1 MSDRVAATSATV
13 RVRDLSRLA
22 RAAVLMGSCWHAL
35 GLPTGWA
42 KDEAWR
48 QEGPAAF
55 TKSHREGVVVSDS
68 GRVRLGHA
76 IAPLAALGAERVW
89 DLARIRS
96 GALFACTGDAGKV
109 FRREPTKDAAWTV
122 HFDSSDSQALC
133 LAVCPDGTIFAG
145 DRSRWP
151 GCQPD
156 RPQAPGSRPDPKV
169 QYIWDLAADQKGNLY
184 AATGPNGQLW
194 KRASDGK
201 WSLVYDSK
209 ATHLLCVAI
218 GPDGSVY
225 AGSDGE
231 GLIYRVAADS
241 KVSILFDA
249 PQSDVR
255 TLSWGGDGALYAGTA
270 AEAGGATNTRS
281 SLFLTQAGVR
291 AAHSTDPFRI
301 EIPDRQTRAT
311 TIPAGSIKV
320 QDPPDLVAQTRPQT
334 PRRSSRG
341 LGDSQTDLARR

>member
-1 MSDRVAATSATV
+1 MKLGGRKDRPRSPSLTEKGLSSPIAGGSGSDMRSPHLAHSVPSAYGIWHESDR
-13 RVRDLSRLA
+13 
-22 RAAVLMGSCWHAL
+22 
-35 GLPTGWA
+35 
-42 KDEAWR
+42 
-48 QEGPAAF
+48 
-55 TKSHREGVVVSDS
+55 
-68 GRVRLGHA
+68 
-76 IAPLAALGAERVW
+76 
-89 DLARIRS
+89 
-96 GALFACTGDAGKV
+96 ALFACTGDAGKV

-133 LAVCPDGTIFAG
+133 LAVCPDETIFVGTGPAG
-145 DRSRWP
+145 QVVNLTDPKHPS
-151 GCQPD
+151 
-156 RPQAPGSRPDPKV
+156 SRPDPKV
-169 QYIWDLAADQKGNLY
+169 QYIWDLAADPKGNLY

-231 GLIYRVAADS
+231 GLIYRVATDS

-255 TLSWGGDGALYAGTA
+255 TLVVGWGRSAVRRNSGRGWRRDQHTQLLVSD
-270 AEAGGATNTRS
+270 AGGSGAVTRRTLFGSRSRTAKPGQRRSRTGSGSKGTGPAGFGRAGQTAGASRS
-281 SLFLTQAGVR
+281 SG
-291 AAHSTDPFRI
+291 
-301 EIPDRQTRAT
+301 
-311 TIPAGSIKV
+311 
-320 QDPPDLVAQTRPQT
+320 
-334 PRRSSRG
+334 G